1 MNRRTILKSFIL
13 APLLYSNAY
22 SSTTK
27 ESKPKFKI
35 SMYGDL
41 DDDLIILK
49 STPEKTVISDIHQMH
64 NSKGTFF
71 YNGEIY
77 PIEHNPGYIQFTK
90 NYEFNEDEIYLV
102 CLANEMEDAEMPLKQ
117 RIRTHFKNE
126 KLFFNKDIF
135 LRHLMPEYNS
145 VPNYPLWF
153 NEGDVAYLD
162 RQDINGNLYNYY
174 NLFENTVVQNGLV
187 FPKEGKVT
195 IMLFNNNSE
204 LVYTFNDTV
213 EKTPKYIKSDELK
226 SGKLNEHPFTEIG
239 NILNQSTEKP
249 TNNDSFIANM
259 IVVYNN
265 KHFNIKFPYPAM
277 YPNLLSVVAAS

>member
-1 MNRRTILKSFIL
+1 MSDFIKD
-13 APLLYSNAY
+13 AQERMDKAVEA
-22 SSTTK
+22 TK
-27 ESKPKFKI
+27 HRFTGIRAGRASIAMLDGIKVEQYG
-35 SMYGDL
+35 SM
-41 DDDLIILK
+41 
-49 STPEKTVISDIHQMH
+49 
-64 NSKGTFF
+64 
-71 YNGEIY
+71 
-77 PIEHNPGYIQFTK
+77 
-90 NYEFNEDEIYLV
+90 
-102 CLANEMEDAEMPLKQ
+102 MPLNQVANVSAPEARVLTIDPWDKSVIKAIEKAIIVSDLGLTPNNDGKI
-117 RIRTHFKNE
+117 IRLVIPELTAERRKE
-126 KLFFNKDIF
+126 YVKLAKK
-135 LRHLMPEYNS
+135 EAE
-145 VPNYPLWF
+145 
-153 NEGDVAYLD
+153 EGKIAVRKI

-277 YPNLLSVVAAS
+277 YPNLISVVAAS